1 MTRRVTQALPRPGR
15 PSPLASLVAASLL
28 AGCAGVPPQQSHAD
42 RAAADACEHQA
53 DQTYLSQ
60 NRFLMSERS
69 TVDTPFSSS
78 GLPGVTSNGLPDR
91 YGRDQQLA
99 SCLRENGQSVDNANG
114 IAAPGAVAPSPAQ
127 P

>member
-1 MTRRVTQALPRPGR
+1 MIRRFTRALPRR
-15 PSPLASLVAASLL
+15 LTLVAALASVL
-28 AGCAGVPPQQSHAD
+28 AGCAGVPPQRSQAD
-42 RAAADACEHQA
+42 RAAATACEHQA

-60 NRFLMSERS
+60 NRFLLSERS
-69 TVDTPFSSS
+69 TTDTPFSSS

-99 SCLRENGQSVDNANG
+99 SCLRENGQSVDDANSSG
-114 IAAPGAVAPSPAQ
+114 APGTVPPSPVQ